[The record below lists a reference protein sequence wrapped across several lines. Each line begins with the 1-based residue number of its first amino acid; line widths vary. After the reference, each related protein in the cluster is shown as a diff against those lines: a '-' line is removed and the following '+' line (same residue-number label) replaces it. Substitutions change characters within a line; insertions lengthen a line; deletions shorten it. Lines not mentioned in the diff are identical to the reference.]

1 MQHYR
6 SELESLQANGS
17 AEPKELSAL
26 RSKAFSR
33 FTELGF
39 PTKKWEDWQFTDF
52 SLFHK
57 SHFRMTTAED
67 LQPALDYPV
76 EPLKDCYSII
86 ILNGHFQQD
95 RSNVPDGVTIRTLL
109 DVFMDDELTDYLN
122 TEENPFVALNTSLM
136 NSGLAIDIA
145 DQVQLSRPIHYQFI
159 TTGLKDNIM
168 NHPRLLIRMGK
179 NSSAEFIEHYKG
191 DTSSL
196 YWNNCVTISELSENS
211 ILNHNR
217 IQEDTGYHVG
227 NMEYHLQKD
236 AILNSTIFN
245 QGTELYRGDIR
256 INFYG
261 RNATA
266 KLNGL
271 SLMKDNQHMDTR
283 VIVDHKQPHCNSSQ
297 FFKYILD
304 DKASGVFNGRIV
316 VRENSHKTDSKQSN
330 KNLLLS
336 KNASMHSNPQL
347 EIYTDDVRC
356 THGSSTGQLSED
368 ALYYLRSRG
377 IETAFAQRLMVE
389 GFAAEILTNIKD
401 EGTAAYLNK
410 KLTSWLESL
419 ENG

>member
-1 MQHYR
+1 
-6 SELESLQANGS
+6 
-17 AEPKELSAL
+17 
-26 RSKAFSR
+26 
-33 FTELGF
+33 
-39 PTKKWEDWQFTDF
+39 
-52 SLFHK
+52 
-57 SHFRMTTAED
+57 
-67 LQPALDYPV
+67 
-76 EPLKDCYSII
+76 
-86 ILNGHFQQD
+86 
-95 RSNVPDGVTIRTLL
+95 
-109 DVFMDDELTDYLN
+109 
-122 TEENPFVALNTSLM
+122 
-136 NSGLAIDIA
+136 
-145 DQVQLSRPIHYQFI
+145 
-159 TTGLKDNIM
+159 
-168 NHPRLLIRMGK
+168 
-179 NSSAEFIEHYKG
+179 
-191 DTSSL
+191 
-196 YWNNCVTISELSENS
+196 
-211 ILNHNR
+211 
-217 IQEDTGYHVG
+217 
-227 NMEYHLQKD
+227 
-236 AILNSTIFN
+236 
-245 QGTELYRGDIR
+245 
-256 INFYG
+256 
-261 RNATA
+261 
-266 KLNGL
+266 
-271 SLMKDNQHMDTR
+271 